1 MNYLRITLGA
11 MMLLMLG
18 HAHAAKTDI
27 IVLANGNAVTGEIKA
42 LDFGSLEYSTDSMGT
57 VFVDWEDVVGITS
70 NQQLQVEVSNGA
82 RYFGNLESSDER
94 FQINVITLS
103 GSVELET
110 TRIIRITPIHT
121 EESFIQRLEGDI
133 LIGYNSQKT
142 TEVSTMNLVGD
153 IRYRTQQYL
162 VGLKANST
170 ITEQTSE
177 ETSKRASI
185 SGNYQRFK
193 GNRWFT
199 DWFTGWDH
207 DDALGIDQ
215 RLTGGGAVGRYVIQT
230 NTHLLSL
237 MGGLQAV
244 HTTFIDY
251 PIIGQEPATKDAEGR
266 IQTRYLYRSRNPDRR
281 VTFTSNVFPLLE
293 DFSHIRADT
302 DLSISFDI
310 ISDLYFEVLLFHTYS
325 STPPL
330 GAEQEDW
337 GITTSIGY
345 SF

>member
-57 VFVDWEDVVGITS
+57 VFVDWEDIVGITS
-70 NQQLQVEVSNGA
+70 GQQLQVEVSNGA
-82 RYFGNLESSDER
+82 RFFGNLESSGER
-94 FQINVITLS
+94 FQINVVTLS
-103 GSVELET
+103 GSIELAT
-110 TRIIRITPIHT
+110 SRIVRITPIHT
-121 EESFIQRLEGDI
+121 EEKFFQRLEGDI
-133 LIGYNSQKT
+133 LFGYNSQKT
-142 TEVSTMNLVGD
+142 TEVSTMNLAGD
-153 IRYRTQQYL
+153 VRYRTQQYL

-170 ITEQTSE
+170 ITEQSSE
-177 ETSKRASI
+177 DTSKRASI
-185 SGNYQRFK
+185 TGNFQRFR

-199 DWFTGWDH
+199 DWFTGWEH

-215 RLTGGGAVGRYVIQT
+215 RLTAGGAVGRYVIQT

-244 HTTFIDY
+244 HERF
-251 PIIGQEPATKDAEGR
+251 IGQDDSTNNAEGR

-281 VTFTSNVFPLLE
+281 ITFTSNVFPLLK
-293 DFSHIRADT
+293 DFSKVRADT
-302 DLSISFDI
+302 DLSVSFDI
-310 ISDLYFEVLLFHTYS
+310 ISDLYFEVLLFHTYA
-325 STPPL
+325 STPPT
-330 GAEQEDW
+330 GAEKEDW
-337 GITTSIGY
+337 GVTTSLGW